1 MQVTEFNLATA
12 VGKIKEHLEQV
23 QEPQYKS
30 VFIMRLFQICIE
42 MIKPKE
48 ATDIAFKLFQD
59 AYISKQQI
67 RRALARLFWK
77 FSDILIDYPKGHNVL
92 GQILA
97 YLKLRNL
104 VTGKIVTQIPEDVR
118 LMLLTLESFKE
129 CFAKEILAIDTEA
142 EYRTKIV
149 SLLKHYYYNF
159 DLGDICQ
166 FFDEEV
172 PKRGWEIFNYL
183 FIKKA
188 VDIALD

>member
-1 MQVTEFNLATA
+1 
-12 VGKIKEHLEQV
+12 
-23 QEPQYKS
+23 
-30 VFIMRLFQICIE
+30 
-42 MIKPKE
+42 
-48 ATDIAFKLFQD
+48 
-59 AYISKQQI
+59 
-67 RRALARLFWK
+67 
-77 FSDILIDYPKGHNVL
+77 VL

-159 DLGDICQ
+159 DLGDIC
-166 FFDEEV
+166 
-172 PKRGWEIFNYL
+172 
-183 FIKKA
+183 
-188 VDIALD
+188 